1 MSDLDKNKYSIRG
14 VFGQQ
19 LMDPTHANFSPIIKV
34 VVGIYGFII
43 LRQDGKIAIL
53 RRKTA
58 GSDDSYLALSPA
70 WNSSRDSNIYL
81 DLEYTLGGTFNAYAK
96 GTATQYLG
104 KVIDVGVFGESS
116 TERGSFLYI
125 KF

>member
-1 MSDLDKNKYSIRG
+1 MSDVDKNKYSIRG

-19 LMDPTHANFSPIIKV
+19 LMDSTHSNFSPIIKV

-70 WNSSRDSNIYL
+70 WNSKNEIQIY
-81 DLEYTLGGTFNAYAK
+81 
-96 GTATQYLG
+96 
-104 KVIDVGVFGESS
+104 I
-116 TERGSFLYI
+116 
-125 KF
+125 